1 MIANCHLPRDSI
13 LASDFHLWNKSDIW
27 EKWKKPQK
35 SPNFYTEL
43 VNIHLDWF
51 Y

>member
-1 MIANCHLPRDSI
+1 MIAYCYLPRDSI
-13 LASDFHLWNKSDIW
+13 LASDFHLWNKSDR
-27 EKWKKPQK
+27 EKWKK

-43 VNIHLDWF
+43 VNIYLDWF